1 MGFANFTRLAY
12 TAAVIHVLG
21 TISPH
26 AVGRRGRMAA
36 LVMAISFLLS
46 VDRPLRSSIFQVF
59 VPLFTRLFAPTV
71 TMRASDADAQGVI
84 KWVTA
89 HLLRPGNP
97 HTGKTHIRLFSTDEG
112 NQFGSEKFMPLRRL
126 DTLYLDEE
134 SVTGPLLTDMKTF
147 LSPEK
152 KRYYAD
158 NDYSYRRA
166 YMLHGP
172 SGTGKTSLVNAL
184 AGHFDLPLYSLD
196 VCSISDDAGLHAI
209 LKSLPPRSIVLLEDI
224 DIVSEVIQS
233 RNAPESDYDGPST
246 TISGLLEALDS
257 FTSPTGGGHVV
268 IMTATKIDK
277 FDIGFDRPG
286 RVDMEICIGHMT
298 KERAKAMFMD
308 MMDHG
313 GNKDRLEM
321 FAEWF
326 SEAIPENII
335 TPAEMENYLIS
346 HRGDFEE
353 AYRDVHTWV
362 SIQSNQYW
370 RERIPPTNPPSFGD
384 GDDKGFVWGNGIE
397 VVRQRSQWP

>member
-1 MGFANFTRLAY
+1 MGFSNFTRLAY

-26 AVGRRGRMAA
+26 TVGRRGRMAS

-59 VPLFTRLFAPTV
+59 VPLFTRLFVPTA
-71 TMRASDADAQGVI
+71 TMPASDADAQGVI
-84 KWVTA
+84 RWITA
-89 HLLRPGNP
+89 HLLRLGNP
-97 HTGKTHIRLFSTDEG
+97 LKGKTHIRLFSTEEG
-112 NQFGSEKFMPLRRL
+112 NQFGSEKFIPLRRL
-126 DTLYLDEE
+126 DALYLDEE
-134 SVTGPLLTDMKTF
+134 SVTGPLLRDMKTF

-209 LKSLPPRSIVLLEDI
+209 LKSLPPQSIVLLEDI

-233 RNAPESDYDGPST
+233 RNAPESDHDDPST
-246 TISGLLEALDS
+246 TVSGLLEALDN
-257 FTSPTGGGHVV
+257 FTSPTGGGHVIV
-268 IMTATKIDK
+268 MTATQIDK
-277 FDIGFDRPG
+277 LDIGFDRPG
-286 RVDMEICIGHMT
+286 RVDMEVYIGHMT
-298 KERAKAMFMD
+298 KERAKAMFMG

-313 GNKDRLEM
+313 GDKDGLEM
-321 FAEWF
+321 FAGWF